1 MYLKET
7 LNGLKRLDISLI
19 CFKEKEIS
27 SSFTK
32 ISAVIKIITPNSVV
46 YKYTSP

>member
-1 MYLKET
+1 MCNET

-27 SSFTK
+27 SSFTN
-32 ISAVIKIITPNSVV
+32 ISAVIKIITPNNV
-46 YKYTSP
+46 